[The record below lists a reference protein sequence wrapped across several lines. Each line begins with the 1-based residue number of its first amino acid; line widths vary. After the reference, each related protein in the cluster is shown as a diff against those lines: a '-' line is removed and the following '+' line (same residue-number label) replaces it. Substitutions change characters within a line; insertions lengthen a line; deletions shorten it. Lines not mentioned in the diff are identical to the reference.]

1 MSIGDET
8 RISLEE
14 FHRHFV
20 LTHLKDGATAVFD
33 ELKQRAER
41 SGKPLASTLAEW
53 ITSQYSQAGYQDD
66 NWFATEVP
74 LDGCYFAHTDFR
86 FDPVP
91 KDQRFIDFLP
101 TQRQKIE
108 LGSFPCSLEI
118 RAPWS
123 GPMPEPLAQERE
135 PEKYYILD
143 GQLRVIRHWYH
154 DVSVVKLFVY
164 RGSKD
169 V

>member
-1 MSIGDET
+1 MSTGEET

-20 LTHLKDGATAVFD
+20 LTHMKDGAAAVFD
-33 ELKQRAER
+33 EIKQQAER
-41 SGKPLASTLAEW
+41 SGKSLASTLAEW
-53 ITSQYSQAGYQDD
+53 ITSQYSQGAYQDD
-66 NWFATEVP
+66 NWFAKDVP
-74 LDGCYFAHTDFR
+74 LDACYFAHTDFR
-86 FDPVP
+86 LHPVP
-91 KDQRFIDFLP
+91 KNQRLIDFLP
-101 TQRQKIE
+101 TLRQEIE
-108 LGSFPCSLEI
+108 SGTFPCSLEI

-123 GPMPEPLAQERE
+123 GPMPRPLAQERA
-135 PEKYYILD
+135 PDKYYILD

-154 DVSVVKLFVY
+154 DVATVKLFVY